1 MKKECAVRS
10 ARRWLAAVLLL
21 CALLMLGGCGVRV
34 KTIDIKEHL
43 DETVLEL
50 DGEYYLYQKASET
63 ETVEE
68 ET

>member
-34 KTIDIKEHL
+34 KTIDFKEHL

-50 DGEYYLYQKASET
+50 DGEKYPLRELAFYVA
-63 ETVEE
+63 
-68 ET
+68 